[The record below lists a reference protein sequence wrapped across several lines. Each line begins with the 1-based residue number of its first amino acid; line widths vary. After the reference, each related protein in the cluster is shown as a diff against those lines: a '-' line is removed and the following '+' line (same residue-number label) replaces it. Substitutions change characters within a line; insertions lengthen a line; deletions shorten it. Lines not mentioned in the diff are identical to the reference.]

1 MQKIALSDIKNLHE
15 YEKVREAYRARIIA
29 LKRNRRVAV
38 GENITFLFENRDTVL
53 FQIQEMVRTER
64 IVEDARVQDEI
75 DAYRVLLPDAGELS
89 ATLFIEIPD
98 LVRMSQ
104 EDVRR
109 TVNRFQGLDRDG
121 VFLAIGDRPRIPA
134 RFEGGHSNEEK
145 MAAVHYLRF
154 PVSPE
159 AQAALADPGE
169 AARLVVDHPH
179 YQAAAEIAPAVR
191 SELLKDLT
199 SPK

>member
-1 MQKIALSDIKNLHE
+1 MQTIALSDIKNLHE
-15 YEKVREAYRARIIA
+15 YEKVREAYRARIIE
-29 LKRNRRVAV
+29 LKRDRRVSV
-38 GENITFLFENRDTVL
+38 GENLTFLFENRDTVL

-64 IVEDARVQDEI
+64 IVEEARVQEEI
-75 DAYRVLLPDAGELS
+75 DAYRVLLPGPGELS

-134 RFEGGHSNEEK
+134 RFEGGHSKEEK

-154 PVSPE
+154 PVSAE
-159 AQAALADPGE
+159 ARAALTDPGQ
-169 AARLVVDHPH
+169 AVRLVVDHPN
-179 YQAAAEIAPAVR
+179 YKAASEVAPAVR
-191 SELLKDLT
+191 AELLRDLVLL
-199 SPK
+199 

>member
-1 MQKIALSDIKNLHE
+1 MQTIALSDIKNLHE
-15 YEKVREAYRARIIA
+15 YEKVREAYRARIIE
-29 LKRNRRVAV
+29 LKRDRRVSV
-38 GENITFLFENRDTVL
+38 GENLTFLFENRDTVL

-64 IVEDARVQDEI
+64 IVEEARVQEEI
-75 DAYRVLLPDAGELS
+75 DAYRVLLPGPGELS

-121 VFLAIGDRPRIPA
+121 VFLAIGDRSRIPA
-134 RFEGGHSNEEK
+134 RFEGGHSKEEK

-154 PVSPE
+154 PVSAE
-159 AQAALADPGE
+159 ARAALTDPGQ
-169 AARLVVDHPH
+169 AVRLVVDHPN
-179 YQAAAEIAPAVR
+179 YKAAGEVAPAVR
-191 SELLKDLT
+191 AELLRDLVLL
-199 SPK
+199 